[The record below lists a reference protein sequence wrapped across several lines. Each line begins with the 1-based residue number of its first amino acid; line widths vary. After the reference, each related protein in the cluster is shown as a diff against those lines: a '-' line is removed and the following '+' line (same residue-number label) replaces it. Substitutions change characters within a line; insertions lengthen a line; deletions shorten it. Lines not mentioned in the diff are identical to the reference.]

1 MQIPETITSA
11 LRGRVQSCAQNSAPA
26 NSQAGNSINRWDV
39 YKQLC
44 IAKAEFGL
52 NDRCL
57 AVLSSLLSFLPEDA
71 MSAKA
76 GLVVFPSNRQLSLR
90 AHGMPE
96 STLRRHLACLIEA
109 GIIARK
115 DSPTRKRYAH
125 KDDEGG
131 VALAFG
137 FSFMPLLERVAD
149 IARASERLLTEQR
162 ALKRLRDEVSVIR
175 RTIAADFSALS
186 GPEMPA
192 SCADLFM
199 QFRAIVNDIP
209 RRASL
214 QDLAA
219 IRTRLQL
226 LQSDLTN
233 YLENKDI
240 ASKMSASDAQ
250 NERQHIESL
259 PESLLESSYANLID
273 FEVSSSATTAPALTQ
288 QAVSQPATVSLDMV
302 LRACPDIREYASQGI
317 SSWRDLSDAS
327 AIVARFLGITAS
339 ALWDATLVMG
349 KDGTSI
355 IIAWILQRSGEI
367 KSAGG
372 YLRSLTQKAKA
383 GGLEL
388 GKLLMSRLNKGAG
401 DQHWSTADVS

>member
-1 MQIPETITSA
+1 M
-11 LRGRVQSCAQNSAPA
+11 QSCAHNSAPA
-26 NSQAGNSINRWDV
+26 NKQAGNSINRWDV

-71 MSAKA
+71 LSART

-96 STLRRHLACLIEA
+96 STLRRHLASLIEA

-125 KDDEGG
+125 KDNEGG

-137 FSFMPLLERVAD
+137 FSFMPLLERAQD
-149 IARASERLLTEQR
+149 IARVSERLLTEQR

-175 RTIAADFSALS
+175 RTIAADFAAVS
-186 GPEMPA
+186 GQEMPA
-192 SCADLFM
+192 TCADLFM
-199 QFRAIVNDIP
+199 QFRAIVDELP

-226 LQSDLTN
+226 LQSELTN

-240 ASKMSASDAQ
+240 SSELSASAAHS
-250 NERQHIESL
+250 ERQYIESL
-259 PESLLESSYANLID
+259 PESLFESSHKNLID
-273 FEVSSSATTAPALTQ
+273 FEVPSLETTAPAAKQ
-288 QAVSQPATVSLDMV
+288 QAVSQPVTLSLDMV

-327 AIVARFLGITAS
+327 GIVARFLGITGS
-339 ALWDATLVMG
+339 ALWEATLVLG

-367 KSAGG
+367 QSAGG

-383 GGLEL
+383 GGLEF
-388 GKLLMSRLNKGAG
+388 GKLLMSRLNRGTSN
-401 DQHWSTADVS
+401 QHWSTPDVSQSGNVNAVLAC